1 MSQVFEPRSD
11 GDFFV
16 MQKFGMND
24 GLEESYKPP

>member
-11 GDFFV
+11 EDFFV